1 MKEQQ
6 FNLYWNKY
14 EIHKAHTVEK
24 GHNNYKWRHYFAQSR
39 ESPWHFQF
47 HTVKFIILAD
57 LSRTQNKYGSQGL
70 LSQVPA
76 DNLLQWS
83 NLEISRDQ

>member
-24 GHNNYKWRHYFAQSR
+24 GHNKLQVETLFRSINR

-47 HTVKFIILAD
+47 HTIKFIILAD

-76 DNLLQWS
+76 
-83 NLEISRDQ
+83 